1 MKFKHRKFIIK
12 SKEIPIFFAC
22 DDGYIR
28 FMMVTMNSIIK
39 HASSKYQYRFYVLN
53 TSISEKNKD
62 LVKKMETENVKI
74 EFCDVSERL
83 DKIKKKLTVRDYYSL
98 TTYYRIF
105 IPEMY
110 PKYDKVIYIDS
121 DTVVCQDIVK
131 LYQYNIGD
139 NYVGAVQDYLVKSV
153 ETYGEYAEKVLGISR
168 AAYFNAGMLVINS
181 KQFRKNKIKEKFVDL
196 INKYSFVVAQDQ
208 DYLNI
213 LCQDKVYWFDS
224 RWNIQMSEEKVRD
237 YDSLGIVHYNLAEKP
252 WHHLDCK
259 YADLFWEY
267 AKDTVYIEELKQI
280 QRNFT
285 EKDKEN
291 DKIAGEKLMS
301 LALSEI
307 YKEDNYFNQNV
318 TDQERS
324 LTRQEVIMKRE
335 QYEKEGRFIEDLED
349 DPPGRELMP
358 DEIDYLK
365 KNMNNRIR
373 ARYAF
378 KIARWFMNTMIYKK
392 QLVIKE
398 IRGVENM
405 RAIKGGA
412 IITCNHFNAF
422 DSFAAQIAYEKAT
435 FRGKFPRKKLFRI
448 IKEGNYTSF
457 GGFYGFLMRNCNTL
471 PLSSNKQTMKK
482 LFKAIEKILK
492 KGHFILIYPEQS
504 MWWNYRKPKPLRK
517 GAYFFAVNNDVPII
531 PCFITMEDT
540 DVPGEG
546 GLPVQAYT
554 INIAPPI
561 YPNPN
566 KKKTENIKEMMAK
579 NAKVWKDIYEINYG
593 KKLEY
598 TCEDKYVRMY
608 LD

>member
-1 MKFKHRKFIIK
+1 MKFKYRKFIIK

-105 IPEMY
+105 ISEMY

-224 RWNIQMSEEKVRD
+224 KWNVQMSEEKVRD

-252 WHHLDCK
+252 WHNLDCK

-324 LTRQEVIMKRE
+324 LTRQEVIMK
-335 QYEKEGRFIEDLED
+335 F
-349 DPPGRELMP
+349 
-358 DEIDYLK
+358 
-365 KNMNNRIR
+365 
-373 ARYAF
+373 
-378 KIARWFMNTMIYKK
+378 
-392 QLVIKE
+392 
-398 IRGVENM
+398 
-405 RAIKGGA
+405 
-412 IITCNHFNAF
+412 
-422 DSFAAQIAYEKAT
+422 
-435 FRGKFPRKKLFRI
+435 
-448 IKEGNYTSF
+448 
-457 GGFYGFLMRNCNTL
+457 
-471 PLSSNKQTMKK
+471 
-482 LFKAIEKILK
+482 ILK
-492 KGHFILIYPEQS
+492 
-504 MWWNYRKPKPLRK
+504 
-517 GAYFFAVNNDVPII
+517 VV
-531 PCFITMEDT
+531 
-540 DVPGEG
+540 
-546 GLPVQAYT
+546 
-554 INIAPPI
+554 
-561 YPNPN
+561 
-566 KKKTENIKEMMAK
+566 
-579 NAKVWKDIYEINYG
+579 
-593 KKLEY
+593 
-598 TCEDKYVRMY
+598 
-608 LD
+608 